1 MDIRAVLADSA
12 EKLLDDELSMLAEE
26 LTTGG
31 YDAAYRKECR
41 DLIDAER
48 KRRKE
53 ARSGVGVAAGS
64 VAQVVPGGPARRL
77 PHDVE
82 KSVLVSPDV
91 LSPYSQVEVPAKSP
105 KETVA
110 ADLAVI
116 RRSETRA
123 KLFREYLKNSAIID
137 EAFLDSNISLFD
149 AEELA
154 IVVTQMSLSEA
165 FLEKYLAALD
175 LKKVATNQRF
185 SEEFF
190 MRHYADLDAELVLKR
205 GINEW
210 RNKDKRSKKLD
221 MFLRLKGVHF

>member
-1 MDIRAVLADSA
+1 MDIRAVLDSSV
-12 EKLLDDELSMLAEE
+12 EKLLDDELSMLEEE
-26 LTTGG
+26 LTTGR

-41 DLIDAER
+41 DLILAEQ

-53 ARSGVGVAAGS
+53 ARSGVIVAPENT
-64 VAQVVPGGPARRL
+64 AQTAPGNPARHL

-82 KSVLVSPDV
+82 KSVLVNPDL

-105 KETVA
+105 SETVA

-116 RRSETRA
+116 RRTETPA
-123 KLFREYLKNSAIID
+123 KLFREYLKNSTIID

-154 IVVTQMSLSEA
+154 IVATQMKLSEA

-175 LKKVATNQRF
+175 LKKVATKQRF

-190 MRHYADLDAELVLKR
+190 MKHYADLDAELVLKR
-205 GINEW
+205 GVNEW
-210 RNKDKRSKKLD
+210 RQKDKRSKKLD